1 MIIINEKLVI
11 NFEESKEWY
20 MGGFGGMKWKRKLC
34 NYIVILRI
42 IIIKKIILL
51 YCFLYSLF

>member
-1 MIIINEKLVI
+1 MTTINEKLAI

-34 NYIVILRI
+34 NYIVISRI
-42 IIIKKIILL
+42 IIIKKTTLL
-51 YCFLYSLF
+51 HCPSHSLL